1 MIKTAIFAAVALLS
15 AGAAHAEDLRPLA
28 GHTIELADASG
39 SVYYTKVEDGFRV
52 VATLTGSEGAVPVR
66 FTATLADGQALTVS
80 VPVEGGD
87 AQEVEISRDGE
98 TLSVEPVEALMVRA
112 SLD

>member
-1 MIKTAIFAAVALLS
+1 MFKTALFASAALLS
-15 AGAAHAEDLRPLA
+15 AGVAHAEDLRPLA
-28 GHTIELADASG
+28 GHTLELASASG
-39 SVYYTKVEDGFRV
+39 SVYYTKEAQGFRV
-52 VATLTGSEGAVPVR
+52 VATLSGSEGATPVR
-66 FTATLADGQALTVS
+66 FVATLADGQTVTVS
-80 VPVEGGD
+80 VPVEGQA